1 MTESVQNLK
10 NFILD
15 RSYRQTRR
23 DTRPDMS
30 AEAADKDVWELCHL
44 FVDRMLTFEEPR
56 FYPNDIFGFYRSFTG
71 YAVCEADGVSL
82 YCHRPGNVT
91 VNFSLLMDRGF
102 ADVLAEIE
110 ARLPSADADQRG
122 FLSSAAK
129 ILRSAL
135 AFTQRYQEAARAA
148 GNTRLAEALNRVPR
162 EKPTTFYEACL

>member
-23 DTRPDMS
+23 DTQPDMS

-71 YAVCEADGVSL
+71 YAVC
-82 YCHRPGNVT
+82 
-91 VNFSLLMDRGF
+91 
-102 ADVLAEIE
+102 
-110 ARLPSADADQRG
+110 
-122 FLSSAAK
+122 
-129 ILRSAL
+129 
-135 AFTQRYQEAARAA
+135 
-148 GNTRLAEALNRVPR
+148 
-162 EKPTTFYEACL
+162 